1 MNPTFQKKEASM
13 AGTLT
18 IGSTAFDGVENGSAP
33 IPAPSRESLTF
44 HKLCPLGDVEEGKSK
59 PFTVEGTHVAVFK
72 SEGAYHAV
80 DNRCPHMGYPMSEGT
95 VRDGVLICHWHHW
108 EFDLKTGGCFLTTGD
123 DLKSFPVEARDDGH
137 LYVGLSGDEVEEAR
151 RRMID
156 RGKRILEQGLKDRS
170 SFLIA
175 KAITALRE
183 SGATPQEIIQ
193 HGLFYGAYKTTDGW
207 SSGEAILTIAANMWD
222 DVNEKDHNLFLVHGL
237 TQIAR
242 RTGGGSRR
250 QRFPFPEASDEPDLA
265 TLKRWFRRYVDLRQ
279 RGAAER
285 ILITLNDRGH
295 GPEVIADFVY
305 SAATDFYFTGD
316 GHTLDFANKMFEA
329 LDYVDWQGGHEILR
343 PIIEDL
349 TGRTRHEETS
359 RWMDAVPVLEDVFTR
374 LDDIWEQ
381 NQANSESLD
390 VSAFAQVMLQDDF
403 EPIVAEIEAKLR
415 AGVDPVQLCRAMAYA
430 SAIRVSRFHLKN
442 EGDWHDVANIYSYAH
457 GLYCAFLLA
466 PSKELTRGLFHG
478 AVFMTYLR
486 WLNMPSAR
494 VPNVGQTLG
503 EDFESDCQMLDRLQ
517 EFADFQKVFEAE
529 LLVNQYLEEGRD
541 IVKLRHTLAHVTLR
555 EDAELHMFQVL
566 EVAYRQFDLTDDPE
580 EKRMHML
587 AATRYITAQKVMKG
601 ILWSTENAERLQRGE
616 LLSDREDDN

>member
-1 MNPTFQKKEASM
+1 M

-18 IGSTAFDGVENGSAP
+18 MGSTAFDGAENGSAP
-33 IPAPSRESLTF
+33 VPAPSRESLTF
-44 HKLCPLGDVEEGKSK
+44 HKLCPVGDVEEGKNK
-59 PFTVEGTHVAVFK
+59 QFTVDGTHVAVFK
-72 SEGAYHAV
+72 SEGSYHAV

-151 RRMID
+151 QRMID

-207 SSGEAILTIAANMWD
+207 SSGEAVLTIAANMWD
-222 DVNEKDHNLFLVHGL
+222 DVNERDHNLFLVHGL

-285 ILITLNDRGH
+285 ILITLHDRGH

-305 SAATDFYFTGD
+305 SAATDYYFTGD
-316 GHTLDFANKMFEA
+316 GHALDFANKTFEA

-403 EPIVAEIEAKLR
+403 EPIVAEIEARLR
-415 AGVDPVQLCRAMAYA
+415 AGVDPVQLCRAMTYA

-457 GLYCAFLLA
+457 GLYRAFLLA

-494 VPNVGQTLG
+494 LPNVGQTLG
-503 EDFESDCQMLDRLQ
+503 ESFESDDKMLDRLQ

-529 LLVNQYLEEGRD
+529 LLVNQYLEEERD
-541 IVKLRHTLAHVTLR
+541 ITKLRHTLAYVTLR

-566 EVAYRQFDLTDDPE
+566 EVAYRHYDLTDDPE

-601 ILWSTENAERLQRGE
+601 ILWSTENAELLQRGE
-616 LLSDREDDN
+616 LLSEREDDN

>member
-1 MNPTFQKKEASM
+1 M

-33 IPAPSRESLTF
+33 VPAPSRESLTF

-59 PFTVEGTHVAVFK
+59 PFTVDGTHVAVFK
-72 SEGAYHAV
+72 SEGSYHAV

-151 RRMID
+151 QRMID

-207 SSGEAILTIAANMWD
+207 SSGEAVLTIAANMWD

-285 ILITLNDRGH
+285 ILITLHDRGH

-305 SAATDFYFTGD
+305 SAATDYYFTGD
-316 GHTLDFANKMFEA
+316 GHALDFANKTFEA
-329 LDYVDWQGGHEILR
+329 LDYVDWQGGHEVLR

-390 VSAFAQVMLQDDF
+390 VSVFAQVMLQDDF
-403 EPIVAEIEAKLR
+403 EPIVAEIEARLR
-415 AGVDPVQLCRAMAYA
+415 AGVDPVQLCRAMTYA

-457 GLYCAFLLA
+457 GLYRAFLLA

-503 EDFESDCQMLDRLQ
+503 ETFESDDKMLDRLQ

-529 LLVNQYLEEGRD
+529 LLVNQYLEEERD
-541 IVKLRHTLAHVTLR
+541 ITKLRHTLAHVTLR

-566 EVAYRQFDLTDDPE
+566 EVAYRHYDLTDDPE

-616 LLSDREDDN
+616 LLSEREDDN